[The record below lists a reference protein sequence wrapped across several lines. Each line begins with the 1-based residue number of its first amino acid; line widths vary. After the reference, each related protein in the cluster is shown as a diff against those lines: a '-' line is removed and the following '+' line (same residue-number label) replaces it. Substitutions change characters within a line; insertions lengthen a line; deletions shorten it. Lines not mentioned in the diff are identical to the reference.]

1 MAEQK
6 KMVAA
11 QIKKEGLD
19 LNVNINGDGKQQ

>member
-6 KMVAA
+6 MVRA

-19 LNVNINGDGKQQ
+19 LNGNINGDGKQQ